1 MKYSQRGSVMIYNKI
16 LIISLFTM
24 VLFGCS
30 TAPIPNPEPDS
41 GSVNNSINGLNGSN
55 EADTFGDPT
64 GEFSG
69 GEYIDNDAEPLSN
82 VIYFDFD
89 SAVINDED
97 QSLILEHANKIKQD
111 SLNRVRLEGH
121 TDELGSREYNI
132 GLGER
137 RAQAVRQ
144 MLIIHGVNSKQILTV
159 SFGEER
165 PEAIGRTEIDYAKNR
180 RTEIRYIN

>member
-1 MKYSQRGSVMIYNKI
+1 MIYFKI

-30 TAPIPNPEPDS
+30 TTPIPNPAPES
-41 GSVNNSINGLNGSN
+41 GSVNNSINELNGSN
-55 EADTFGDPT
+55 EADTFGAPS
-64 GEFSG
+64 EQLSG
-69 GEYIDNDAEPLSN
+69 GEYIDNNAELLGN
-82 VIYFDFD
+82 IIYFDFD

-97 QSLILEHANKIKQD
+97 QSLILEHANKIKQNP
-111 SLNRVRLEGH
+111 LNRVRLEGH

-137 RAQAVRQ
+137 RTQAVRQ
-144 MLIIHGVNSKQILTV
+144 ILIIHGVDSMQILTV

-180 RTEIRYIN
+180 RTEITYIN